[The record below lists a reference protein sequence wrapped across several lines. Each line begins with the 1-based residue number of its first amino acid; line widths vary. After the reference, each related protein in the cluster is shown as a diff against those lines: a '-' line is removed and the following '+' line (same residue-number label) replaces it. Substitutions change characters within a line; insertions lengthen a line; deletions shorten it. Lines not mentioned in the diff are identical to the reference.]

1 MFISKLTHDNINI
14 ILILLTILIVLIL
27 IFKKSDAEHLIDGSM
42 FDTGYGN
49 YKKTDISK
57 EEILANEQ
65 TLLKLEELE
74 KKLLDKRYYNDK
86 VYRFLRKRD
95 MKALYDPLE
104 PPEQR
109 VEQQEYIYKDNEG
122 DLDVNISTH
131 GYPDRYQMM
140 GLLSKNTSDDK
151 TLDKHYI
158 LFGRRTYPYS
168 PQWEYY
174 IMGKDNGGLEYK
186 FPLNTNNQE
195 ILDNSSIMVPID
207 NTMYQVKLYNY
218 DQYKYNPYVY

>member
-1 MFISKLTHDNINI
+1 MFIYKLTHDNINI
-14 ILILLTILIVLIL
+14 ILILVTIMIILML
-27 IFKKSDAEHLIDGSM
+27 IFNKSDVEKLIDGSM

-49 YKKTDISK
+49 YKKTNISK

-74 KKLLDKRYYNDK
+74 KRLLNKKIYNEK
-86 VYRFLRKRD
+86 VYNFLNSRD
-95 MKALYDPLE
+95 RKALSDPLE

-109 VEQQEYIYKDNEG
+109 VEQQEYIYKDNDG
-122 DLDVNISTH
+122 NLDVNISTH

-140 GLLSKNTSDDK
+140 GLLSKNTPGDN
-151 TLDKHYI
+151 TLDKHYL

-195 ILDNSSIMVPID
+195 ILDSSIMVPID
-207 NTMYQVKLYNY
+207 NMMYQVKLYNY